1 MIGLGLNISK
11 PHTFNRKHVNRS
23 TQKSSYFDGVT
34 DYLMIADHNNF
45 SPTDG
50 SGNDQPFSFSCWI
63 KRTDSTHFSLFS
75 KGASSGTL
83 EWRVFAV
90 TNKLYFDIIDNTA
103 SVYRRAFASSNFTG
117 FGNWTHVVA
126 TYDGSEHQSGLKLYI
141 NGEAIALSTTS
152 AGTASWDGIPNTTSE
167 VRFGHMQSAS
177 NYDFKG
183 YAADLMYWGRFELTP
198 GHVSY
203 LYGNTGPT
211 ENYSIDPT
219 QSANGGLYSIEAA
232 AACLGWWKASADYTI
247 TAASSSSST
256 SYSAVSEE
264 GACEG
269 EIVEIEICLEQG
281 AEITEENP
289 VCCAT
294 TTVTTT
300 PAVLGL
306 ENSVSNDHH
315 ATNKNGTNLS
325 SASASNSPTEATIF

>member
-34 DYLMIADHNNF
+34 DYLVIADHNDF

-50 SGNDQPFSFSCWI
+50 SDNDQPFSFACWI
-63 KRTDSTHFSLFS
+63 KRTDSSSFSLFS

-126 TYDGSEHQSGLKLYI
+126 TYDGNEHQSGLKFYI

-152 AGTASWDGIPNTTSE
+152 AGTASWDGIPNTSSE

-183 YAADLMYWGRFELTP
+183 YAADLMYWQRFELTP

-232 AACLGWWKASADYTI
+232 AACIGWWKASADYTI
-247 TAASSSSST
+247 TPASSSSST
-256 SYSAVSEE
+256 EYSSVPEVECS
-264 GACEG
+264 G
-269 EIVEIEICLEQG
+269 EVVEIEECAAQGVEVGEEQ
-281 AEITEENP
+281 I
-289 VCCAT
+289 CCAI

-306 ENSVSNDHH
+306 ENSVSNNHH
-315 ATNKNGTNLS
+315 ATNKGQTNLS